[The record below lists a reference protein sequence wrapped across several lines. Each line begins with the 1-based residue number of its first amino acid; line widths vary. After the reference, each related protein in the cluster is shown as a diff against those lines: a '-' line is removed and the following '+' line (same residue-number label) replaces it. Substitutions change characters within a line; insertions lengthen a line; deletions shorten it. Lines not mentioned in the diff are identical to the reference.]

1 MEEENKGMK
10 PLDVAC
16 IIAMI
21 FLAGYGWKEIA
32 IREAKIQDQNLKIEK
47 QEMLLQGIEKGVNYR
62 R

>member
-1 MEEENKGMK
+1 MK